1 MPVRRRLLAVA
12 LGLGRTTSLAA
23 CAAEPQQAATSRVTT
38 EPAPA
43 PAAAAPARAAV
54 SAACTA
60 PPEVS
65 ARRVG
70 DVIRVRWTA
79 RVPAACG
86 QAYLFITG
94 HSTSIEAPAMT
105 TTEQD
110 IDASAGSGEATI
122 RLVVDHP
129 PHVVRASLN
138 MGKVVEV
145 PVALARDL
153 RRAIEAGGSWAAE
166 SMRCRPDGRCHGSFS
181 LLHGRE
187 RVGMTYVVRTRRGT
201 ACRVVT
207 SISVTKPIPAW
218 ENTAPPTAGNVGC
231 GPR

>member
-1 MPVRRRLLAVA
+1 MRPPSFPRLRIGERAADRRPMPVRRRLLAVA
-12 LGLGRTTSLAA
+12 LGLGLTTSLAA
-23 CAAEPQQAATSRVTT
+23 CAAEPQEAATSRVTT
-38 EPAPA
+38 EPAPV
-43 PAAAAPARAAV
+43 AAAPARAAV

-60 PPEVS
+60 PPTCPPRAAGVPVHHRALDEHRGARDDHDGAGHRRERRL
-65 ARRVG
+65 ARRTMC
-70 DVIRVRWTA
+70 RTA
-79 RVPAACG
+79 
-86 QAYLFITG
+86 
-94 HSTSIEAPAMT
+94 
-105 TTEQD
+105 
-110 IDASAGSGEATI
+110 IDAEPLRDA
-122 RLVVDHP
+122 D
-129 PHVVRASLN
+129 
-138 MGKVVEV
+138 

-153 RRAIEAGGSWAAE
+153 RRAIEAGGSWTAE